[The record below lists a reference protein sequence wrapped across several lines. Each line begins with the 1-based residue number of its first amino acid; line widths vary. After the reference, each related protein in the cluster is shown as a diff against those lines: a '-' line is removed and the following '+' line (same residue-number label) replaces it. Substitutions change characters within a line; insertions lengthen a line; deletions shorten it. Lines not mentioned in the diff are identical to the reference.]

1 MNSPIPVVL
10 SIAGSDSSG
19 GAGLQ
24 ADLKTFAAFGVHG
37 VSVVTAVT
45 AQNTSRVEAVF
56 TLPAHQIVAQL
67 RAVLA
72 DTPVTAIKL
81 GMLGNVE
88 CVRVVI
94 DCLREH
100 HFAHVIL
107 DPVMIATS
115 GDRLLG
121 QAGVDLLRN
130 ELLPLTSIITP
141 NILEAEC
148 LLDRRL
154 HSQADMLAAAQE
166 LRGLGCA
173 AVLLKGAH
181 MAGTEVE
188 DWYVDANHSLCFRHP
203 RLQIEGHGTGCT
215 LASALAAGL
224 ALGHSA
230 ELAARNAIDYVQA
243 GLKSAIHPGKGS
255 AVLGNF
261 RSNQG
266 RFTNTSADQDP
277 SAKTTS

>member
-1 MNSPIPVVL
+1 MNSCVPVVL
-10 SIAGSDSSG
+10 SIAGSDSIG

-45 AQNTSRVEAVF
+45 AQNTCCVQAVF
-56 TLPAHQIVAQL
+56 TLPPQQIVTQL
-67 RAVLA
+67 RAVLT
-72 DTPVTAIKL
+72 DIRVTAIKL
-81 GMLGNVE
+81 GMLGNAE

-100 HFAHVIL
+100 RFGHVVL

-115 GDRLLG
+115 GDRLLDE
-121 QAGVDLLRN
+121 AGIDLLRN
-130 ELLPLTSIITP
+130 ELLPLASVVTP
-141 NILEAEC
+141 NIREAEC
-148 LLDRRL
+148 LLGRRL
-154 HSQADMLAAAQE
+154 HSQMDMLAAAQE
-166 LRGLGCA
+166 LRALGCA

-188 DWYVDANHSLCFRHP
+188 DWYVDANHNLCFRHP

-230 ELAARNAIDYVQA
+230 ERASRNAIAYVQA

-261 RSNQG
+261 LSNQG
-266 RFTNTSADQDP
+266 RFTN
-277 SAKTTS
+277 

>member
-1 MNSPIPVVL
+1 MNSSVPVVL

-45 AQNTSRVEAVF
+45 AQNTRRVEAVF
-56 TLPAHQIVAQL
+56 TLPARQIVAQL
-67 RAVLA
+67 HALLA
-72 DTPVTAIKL
+72 DIPLTAIKL

-100 HFAHVIL
+100 NFTHVIL

-115 GDRLLG
+115 GDRLLD
-121 QAGVDLLRN
+121 QAGIDLLRN
-130 ELLPLTSIITP
+130 ELLPLASVVTP

-148 LLDRRL
+148 LLGRRL
-154 HSQADMLAAAQE
+154 HAQTDMLAAAQE

-181 MAGTEVE
+181 IAGTEVE
-188 DWYVDANHSLCFRHP
+188 DWYVDTNHNLCFSHP

-230 ELAARNAIDYVQA
+230 ERAASNAIDYVQA
-243 GLKSAIHPGKGS
+243 GLKSAIYPGKGS

-261 RSNQG
+261 RAHQG
-266 RFTNTSADQDP
+266 RSTN
-277 SAKTTS
+277 